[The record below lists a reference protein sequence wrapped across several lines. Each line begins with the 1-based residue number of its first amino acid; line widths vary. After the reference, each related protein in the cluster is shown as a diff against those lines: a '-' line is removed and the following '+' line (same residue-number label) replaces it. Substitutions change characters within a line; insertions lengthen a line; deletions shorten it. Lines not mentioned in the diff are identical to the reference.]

1 MTDST
6 AAELEQLTY
15 EQARTELESV
25 VRQLDDPNLPL
36 DDMMA
41 LWERGEALATAC
53 ESRLRGAQGRFDEVT
68 AVQASA
74 TE

>member
-1 MTDST
+1 MTEST
-6 AAELEQLTY
+6 PAELEQLTY
-15 EQARTELESV
+15 EQARTELDSV

-53 ESRLRGAQGRFDEVT
+53 ETRLRGAQSRFDEVT
-68 AVQASA
+68 GGQSGSS
-74 TE
+74 E